1 MGETFRI
8 QSARR
13 FVFRRSFVVGEFEL
27 SSLLGGM
34 LSLRFNALLL
44 FILAL
49 LLCVDAVCPYC
60 FGNLASCTFGTS
72 GGKCLACD
80 VPVSNAG
87 VVGGVAAL
95 AGTALTLT
103 DVIRPRF
110 LRIFTKAHLTAI
122 LQLVKRP
129 QAGTIFEIKST
140 SKLASV
146 LQAISVGQVTLRLLA
161 SVRSRWMPTG
171 QDTRRGSRYASRL
184 PTSGQQAPPRGNA
197 QDSTGC

>member
-1 MGETFRI
+1 MAELTVCVGCYTFRI

-13 FVFRRSFVVGEFEL
+13 FVFRRSLVVGEFEL

-122 LQLVKRP
+122 LQLVR
-129 QAGTIFEIKST
+129 
-140 SKLASV
+140 
-146 LQAISVGQVTLRLLA
+146 
-161 SVRSRWMPTG
+161 
-171 QDTRRGSRYASRL
+171 
-184 PTSGQQAPPRGNA
+184 
-197 QDSTGC
+197 